1 MTKKNNNLL
10 LEVEK
15 TSYGAIKSHLDFQNK
30 ITDKESVNTIMEFLS
45 ISFDQAVLFS
55 CLVELSLQRMVT
67 LEILARH
74 INCSVLRIIGKIP
87 DIDAL
92 IEKSYVKKKV
102 KTPRGKPSY
111 NNFSYAVPHN
121 VIESLR
127 ISDKSFLSVN
137 PKMNFPNLLEQ
148 VKILVKERDDDL
160 ISTHDLEQEIESL
173 IRHNYNYT
181 FIKYINRNLCNPTNK
196 CVVLVLAYFH
206 LTGMIYLDVDNTI
219 EEIFDDI
226 NDQLEFKRSIACGSN
241 ELVEKGLV
249 TYQHSQFGNE
259 QSISISAKTI
269 NALYIDYPELK
280 MKETSNIGLID
291 YKTIVEK
298 RLYFNAYIGNQ
309 IANIQSILGKSKF
322 LSFQKTAQNNNI
334 NKGVTAIFH
343 GYSGTGKTEAVYQ
356 IAKKTGRDI
365 MMVDL
370 SQTKSMWFGE
380 SEKQVKKIF
389 DDYNRLLQTCPVVP
403 ILFINEVDGL
413 FSKRMEIG
421 NSSTTQTLNTIQ
433 NILLQALENFEGIL
447 FATTNLTGN
456 LDRAFERRFLFK
468 IEFPKPD
475 KEIRK
480 RIWMNK
486 VPELTPKMAGF
497 LGERFEISGGQ
508 IDNHV
513 RQMVLNKV
521 LDKKLD
527 IFKCLQDSCTK
538 ESGFS
543 TRKPIGF

>member
-1 MTKKNNNLL
+1 MTGKNNLL
-10 LEVEK
+10 LEIEK
-15 TSYGAIKSHLDFQNK
+15 TSYCAAKSHLDFQNK
-30 ITDKESVNTIMEFLS
+30 ITDKESVNKIMEFLS
-45 ISFDQAVLFS
+45 ISFDQAVIFS
-55 CLVELSLQRMVT
+55 CLVELSLQRIVT
-67 LEILARH
+67 LENLARH
-74 INCSVLRIIGKIP
+74 IGCSVLRIIGIISE
-87 DIDAL
+87 IDL
-92 IEKSYVKKKV
+92 LVEKSYVKKKV
-102 KTPRGKPSY
+102 KASKGKLSY
-111 NNFSYAVPHN
+111 NNIGYTVPHN

-127 ISDKSFLSVN
+127 TSDKHLLSVN

-148 VKILVKERDDDL
+148 VKILVKEREDDL
-160 ISTHDLEQEIESL
+160 ISTHDLKQEIESL
-173 IRHNYNYT
+173 IQHNYNYT
-181 FIKYINRNLCNPTNK
+181 FIKYVNRNLSNPTNK

-206 LTGMIYLDVDNTI
+206 FTGMIYLDVDNTL

-226 NDQLEFKRSIACGSN
+226 NDQVKFKRSVACGSN
-241 ELVEKGLV
+241 ELVERGLV
-249 TYQHSQFGNE
+249 IFQHSQFGNE
-259 QSISISAKTI
+259 QSISLSAETI

-280 MKETSNIGLID
+280 MKDTSNIGLID
-291 YKTIVEK
+291 HKTIIGK
-298 RLYFNAYIGNQ
+298 RLYFNSGVGNQ
-309 IANIQSILGKSKF
+309 IANIQSVLGKSKF
-322 LSFQKTAQNNNI
+322 LSFQKTAQESNI
-334 NKGVTAIFH
+334 SKGITAIFH
-343 GYSGTGKTEAVYQ
+343 GYPGTGKTEAVYQ

-365 MMVDL
+365 IMVDL

-389 DDYNRLLQTCPVVP
+389 DDYNSLLQTTPVAP

-433 NILLQALENFEGIL
+433 NIILQALENFEGIL

-456 LDRAFERRFLFK
+456 LDKAFERRFLFK
-468 IEFPKPD
+468 IEFQKPD

-480 RIWMNK
+480 RIWMSK
-486 VPELTPKMAGF
+486 VPELTPKMAEL
-497 LGERFEISGGQ
+497 LGEQFEISGGQ

-521 LDKKLD
+521 LNGKLD
-527 IFKCLQDSCTK
+527 IFTCLQESCNN